1 MIAQKFSRFLFL
13 KPCNKSFTITDSIIE
28 GVEFHSIDG
37 IRGEENIYEPA
48 PGEVSLG
55 RNQNTYSGKTSTN
68 MENHM

>member
-1 MIAQKFSRFLFL
+1 MILGFSALS
-13 KPCNKSFTITDSIIE
+13 PCNKFFTITDSIIE

-48 PGEVSLG
+48 PGEVTLG
-55 RNQNTYSGKTSTN
+55 RNQNTKIGKTSCSTN